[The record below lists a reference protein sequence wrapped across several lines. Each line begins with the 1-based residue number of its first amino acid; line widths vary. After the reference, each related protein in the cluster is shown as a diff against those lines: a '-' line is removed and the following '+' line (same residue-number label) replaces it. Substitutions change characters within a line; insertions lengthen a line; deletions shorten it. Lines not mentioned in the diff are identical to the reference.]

1 MSSYRARVGRGRSE
15 RSDRISS
22 RSESLPSTSK
32 SIPTRQLRHS
42 TELRCSH
49 PSSLGTSQGQSS
61 SQGSR
66 KNGASKGKDPSKT
79 HSLPSTSKDYVD
91 TCTIKTENE
100 EEKEKSVNL
109 LMDVS
114 EQEGDD
120 TEDDDGDREPG
131 FERDSD
137 TEDMEASGEE
147 GDRLSEMSDS
157 FNSSLLYRSR
167 IPVPIAGSF
176 GKHMVSIFNFRPLI

>member
-1 MSSYRARVGRGRSE
+1 
-15 RSDRISS
+15 
-22 RSESLPSTSK
+22 
-32 SIPTRQLRHS
+32 
-42 TELRCSH
+42 
-49 PSSLGTSQGQSS
+49 
-61 SQGSR
+61 
-66 KNGASKGKDPSKT
+66 
-79 HSLPSTSKDYVD
+79 
-91 TCTIKTENE
+91 
-100 EEKEKSVNL
+100 
-109 LMDVS
+109 MDVS

-176 GKHMVSIFNFRPLI
+176 GKHMVSILNFRPLIYCAFNIFQKVVFCLMLYTKEVNLLTFIMI